1 MSAVQRLFT
10 IEDQFEQDQ
19 GCIIDSVILSLIF
32 KHFGVNTELHLGEL
46 CPDGKHDAYHCWLTL
61 DGKLIDF
68 GIYGNSNYN
77 PFYIGE
83 KLEHPI
89 IFDVPDG
96 IAYMDGST
104 EAESWLS
111 KLSGMPIP
119 QYLKMCRQN
128 RAVKLFIKALELP
141 ETKVSQEIVY
151 DLAKKHELSGLNAY
165 RKKPLGEKRPA
176 PVNIFYTGKFGHGRI
191 ILGSSSSRLP
201 VQQDVHTSS
210 EAPSS
215 VRKTLHFLYRE
226 FDRVA
231 RHPPSCK
238 ISDAWATAPI
248 I

>member
-141 ETKVSQEIVY
+141 ETKASQEIVY
-151 DLAKKHELSGLNAY
+151 DLAKDMSFPVLIHTEKSPSGKSGLL
-165 RKKPLGEKRPA
+165 R
-176 PVNIFYTGKFGHGRI
+176 
-191 ILGSSSSRLP
+191 
-201 VQQDVHTSS
+201 
-210 EAPSS
+210 
-215 VRKTLHFLYRE
+215 
-226 FDRVA
+226 
-231 RHPPSCK
+231 
-238 ISDAWATAPI
+238 
-248 I
+248 